1 VKTEEGLGRG
11 GMDEAGRS
19 EGGGD
24 SGNGGGGQI
33 WVDTALCSYISYV
46 LVEFIAT
53 IARNRGTTTPR
64 ESY

>member
-1 VKTEEGLGRG
+1 MKR
-11 GMDEAGRS
+11 AGQR
-19 EGGGD
+19 GGD

-46 LVEFIAT
+46 AGRVHAT
-53 IARNRGTTTPR
+53 IARNRGTMTPR

>member
-1 VKTEEGLGRG
+1 
-11 GMDEAGRS
+11 MDEAGRS